1 MFLNRRFDSIDIVV
15 FVQMATAIGHMNTDY
30 VTSMIM

>member
-15 FVQMATAIGHMNTDY
+15 FVQMATAIGHMNTDH
-30 VTSMIM
+30 VISKVM